1 MEMHL
6 VHVNKKYLDDIPKA
20 LTKPDGLAVV
30 GIMFVV
36 GGSEFAPLT
45 VCFFKFINEYTV
57 FTRIVSAETILF

>member
-6 VHVNKKYLDDIPKA
+6 VHVNKKYLDDIPTA

-36 GGSEFAPLT
+36 GGSEFAPLK
-45 VCFFKFINEYTV
+45 VFFYIYK
-57 FTRIVSAETILF
+57 

>member
-1 MEMHL
+1 MHL

-36 GGSEFAPLT
+36 GGSEFAPLK
-45 VCFFKFINEYTV
+45 VFFFTFINEYI
-57 FTRIVSAETILF
+57 FKI

>member
-6 VHVNKKYLDDIPKA
+6 VHVNKKYLDDIPTA

-36 GGSEFAPLT
+36 GGSEFAPLK
-45 VCFFKFINEYTV
+45 VCCFTFLNENTFKM
-57 FTRIVSAETILF
+57 

>member
-6 VHVNKKYLDDIPKA
+6 VHVNKKYLDDIPTA

-36 GGSEFAPLT
+36 GGSEFAPLK
-45 VCFFKFINEYTV
+45 VFFTFINEYI
-57 FTRIVSAETILF
+57 FKI

>member
-6 VHVNKKYLDDIPKA
+6 VHVNKKYLDDIPTA

-36 GGSEFAPLT
+36 GGSEFAPLK
-45 VCFFKFINEYTV
+45 VFYIINEYI
-57 FTRIVSAETILF
+57 FKI

>member
-6 VHVNKKYLDDIPKA
+6 VHVNKKYLDDIPTA

-36 GGSEFAPLT
+36 GGSEFAPLK
-45 VCFFKFINEYTV
+45 VFFTFLNENI
-57 FTRIVSAETILF
+57 FKI

>member
-36 GGSEFAPLT
+36 GGSEFAPLK
-45 VCFFKFINEYTV
+45 VFFTFINEYI
-57 FTRIVSAETILF
+57 FKI